1 MPTVTLSVLGNWEGN
16 IDLELINVIALAFAL
31 AFDAFG
37 VAVAVGVQL
46 GELDRW
52 TVFRLSFHFGFAQF
66 GMPIIGWL
74 AGGEVVGLVGSLANW
89 LAFIVLLA
97 IGGRLIWEQI
107 RPEERKWKGDPTR
120 GASLLILMFATSVD
134 ALAAGFTLALVGSQ
148 ILMPT
153 LMIGVV
159 AAAMTILGLIFGR
172 TMGLKFGRI
181 AGVIGGVI
189 LIGLA
194 VKAVL
199 F

>member
-1 MPTVTLSVLGNWEGN
+1 MGKIDFDVLN
-16 IDLELINVIALAFAL
+16 IVALAFAL

-37 VAVAVGVQL
+37 VAIAVGVQL
-46 GELDRW
+46 GKLDRW
-52 TVFRLSFHFGFAQF
+52 SIFRLSFHFGFAQF

-74 AGGEVVGLVGSLANW
+74 AGGEVVGLIGSLARW
-89 LAFIVLLA
+89 LAFAVLMA

-107 RPEERKWKGDPTR
+107 RPGQRKWKGDPTR

-153 LMIGVV
+153 LVIGFV
-159 AAAMTILGLIFGR
+159 AAAMTIVGLIFGR
-172 TMGLKFGRI
+172 TMGLQWSRA
-181 AGVIGGVI
+181 AGIIGGLI

-194 VKAVL
+194 VRSILV
-199 F
+199 